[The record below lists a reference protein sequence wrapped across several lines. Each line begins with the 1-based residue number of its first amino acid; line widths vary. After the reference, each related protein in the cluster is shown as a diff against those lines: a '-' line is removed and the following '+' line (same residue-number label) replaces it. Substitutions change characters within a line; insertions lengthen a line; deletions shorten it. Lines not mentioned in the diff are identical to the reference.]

1 VGDETRKANRRR
13 AADPLFQRVFRGR
26 GIDIGHGGD
35 LLNRDN
41 LFPNVRS
48 CDGFDQRDG
57 DAQHILRHRSG
68 QSYDFVYSS
77 HCLEHLQDPAS
88 ALRSWFDLVR
98 PSGFLI
104 LVVPDED
111 LYEQGNWPS
120 RFNADHKWT
129 FTVRKRQSW
138 SPRSINVVDMYLDSL
153 SAFSFI
159 RISLLDDNYDYA
171 IANVDQSAGEA
182 EVGIEVV
189 IQKHSAAVASPHGR
203 IDLSRL
209 LATGGVPGNPETLQ
223 HRLPTIR
230 RCVESLQHARGGVF
244 VECGCQSTTAIH
256 SQGLSTE
263 IWAAVAARQGG
274 RLWTVDH
281 DAEAMKLCRQLTSA
295 YDNIEYV
302 VRDSIEFLRDFD
314 RTIDFLYLDSFG
326 FFEHSKDA
334 ARRHQLEEI
343 SAAFAKLSPGATV
356 LLDDAN
362 VQMWFPEGLNS
373 LDVQGPTLLAHQFLL
388 EHGADC
394 LCDTPLYQRLYRLP

>member
-1 VGDETRKANRRR
+1 MGDETRKANRRR
-13 AADPLFQRVFRGR
+13 ASDPLFQRVFRGR

-41 LFPNVRS
+41 LFPNVQS
-48 CDGFDQRDG
+48 CEGFDQRDG
-57 DAQHILRHRSG
+57 DAQRILRYRPQ

-77 HCLEHLQDPAS
+77 HCLEHLHDPAG

-138 SPRSINVVDMYLDSL
+138 SPRSINVVDMYLDNL
-153 SAFSFI
+153 AAFSFI
-159 RISLLDDNYDYA
+159 RISLLDDNYDYT
-171 IANVDQSAGEA
+171 IATVDQSCGAA

-189 IQKHSAAVASPHGR
+189 IQKHTAAVANPQGR
-203 IDLSRL
+203 IDLNRL
-209 LATGGVPGNPETLQ
+209 LATGGVSGNPERLD

-230 RCVESLQHARGGVF
+230 LCAEALQAKVGGVY

-263 IWAAVAARQGG
+263 IWASVADRQGG

-281 DAEAMKLCRQLTSA
+281 DAEAMKRCRQLTSA
-295 YDNIEYV
+295 YGNIEYI

-314 RTIDFLYLDSFG
+314 RPMDFLYLDSVG
-326 FFEHSKDA
+326 FFEHTKDA

-343 SAAFAKLSPGATV
+343 TTAFAKLAPGAVV

-362 VQMWFPEGLNS
+362 VRMWFSES
-373 LDVQGPTLLAHQFLL
+373 LSDVDSQGPTLLSHQFLL
-388 EHGADC
+388 DRGARC
-394 LCDTPLYQRLYRLP
+394 LCDTPLYQRLYQLP